1 MTAQAMRRRRRIFG
15 AGGAGVMSAL
25 ALFLAGCAGA
35 DKNAEARA
43 DERPLQIQVETGTET
58 GTEIRP
64 ETRAEPEPEAESAPE
79 TAAADLAAADLTADL
94 ASAAPGAAERPPER
108 PEHTPNYMPEPEE
121 PVFSVFA
128 ATPEWTE
135 ADLHG
140 RTAADVKAL
149 LGAPDFERVDP
160 PAAYWRYGGAAC
172 ALDVFLYA
180 ESETMPRLVRHTDV
194 RWTPGD
200 VTGAE
205 CLNRLRRAHRAQHP
219 EDGGETG

>member
-1 MTAQAMRRRRRIFG
+1 MTAQAMRRQRRIFG

-43 DERPLQIQVETGTET
+43 DERPLQTQVEAGAET
-58 GTEIRP
+58 GAETGAGIR
-64 ETRAEPEPEAESAPE
+64 AAPEPEAESAPE
-79 TAAADLAAADLTADL
+79 TAADLAAA
-94 ASAAPGAAERPPER
+94 APGAPERPPE
-108 PEHTPNYMPEPEE
+108 PPNHMPEPEE